1 MNYICV
7 CVFLCFCVFFF
18 VIVSCS
24 TVWGFQKTPNKVL
37 QDDDLGTSHSWVKL
51 GFQIQTSRFLIP
63 WSLRANAM
71 TCWTKCRVCIFQIN
85 CLSQGP
91 DLRPEP
97 YMISNFLKVMDYVS
111 LFQVTVQYLDHK
123 YSNAVL
129 E

>member
-1 MNYICV
+1 MIWG
-7 CVFLCFCVFFF
+7 LL
-18 VIVSCS
+18 
-24 TVWGFQKTPNKVL
+24 TVGLNWDSKYKL
-37 QDDDLGTSHSWVKL
+37 QD
-51 GFQIQTSRFLIP
+51 F
-63 WSLRANAM
+63 WSPEAYEPMLWPVEPNA
-71 TCWTKCRVCIFQIN
+71 VCIFQIN

-97 YMISNFLKVMDYVS
+97 YMISDFLKVMDYVS